1 MLNSRRQLHDLLR
14 IDPQDTTNENPYYQ
28 HKTQRHP
35 RCQIDYMIQTRF
47 GSLYVCEIRFS
58 KDPIGTSV
66 IADLKAKIAAL
77 GHPKG
82 ISYRPALIHVN
93 GITADVADSG
103 YFAALID
110 AGALLRPT
118 KIQASLF

>member
-1 MLNSRRQLHDLLR
+1 
-14 IDPQDTTNENPYYQ
+14 
-28 HKTQRHP
+28 
-35 RCQIDYMIQTRF
+35 MIQTRF

-66 IADLKAKIAAL
+66 ITDLKNKIAAL

-93 GITADVADSG
+93 GVTSDVADSD

-110 AGALLRPT
+110 ASALLRPSRV
-118 KIQASLF
+118 QASLF